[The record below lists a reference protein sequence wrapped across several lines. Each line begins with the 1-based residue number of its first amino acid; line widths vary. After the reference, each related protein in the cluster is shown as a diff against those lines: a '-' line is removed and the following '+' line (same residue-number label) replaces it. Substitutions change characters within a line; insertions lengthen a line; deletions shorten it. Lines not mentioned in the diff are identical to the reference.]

1 VLKTANEKRAGPQ
14 NHSLPAWVL
23 GNWQGIGWKTG
34 QIEETVSPRA
44 DRMILTI
51 SAYFL
56 TYKAK

>member
-1 VLKTANEKRAGPQ
+1 VLKTANEKQAGPQ
-14 NHSLPAWVL
+14 NHLLPAWAL

>member
-14 NHSLPAWVL
+14 NHSLPAWAL

-34 QIEETVSPRA
+34 QIEETVSPKA

>member
-1 VLKTANEKRAGPQ
+1 VLKTANEKRAGLQ
-14 NHSLPAWVL
+14 NHSLPAWAL